1 MRHSCYG
8 SSMMN
13 SNEIDTLGG
22 RIVNARESSGLS
34 AAQLAK
40 RLGVKTKTL
49 LNWESD
55 KSQPRANRLAM
66 LGGALGVS
74 PSWLLAG
81 FGDGPSEDLTSG
93 ELRMAMRALDQAR
106 NLHQQTA
113 DLLLGLQRQLELMSA
128 YVEEDPLAE
137 VDLAQD

>member
-1 MRHSCYG
+1 M
-8 SSMMN
+8 
-13 SNEIDTLGG
+13 SNLHEIDTLGG
-22 RIVNARESSGLS
+22 RIANARELSGLG

-81 FGDGPSEDLTSG
+81 FGDGPVADLTTG

-113 DLLLGLQRQLELMSA
+113 DLLLGLQRQLEAMSTHIDD
-128 YVEEDPLAE
+128 EPLAE
-137 VDLAQD
+137 DDLARG

>member
-1 MRHSCYG
+1 M
-8 SSMMN
+8 
-13 SNEIDTLGG
+13 SNLHEIDTLGG
-22 RIVNARESSGLS
+22 RIANARELSGLG

-49 LNWESD
+49 LNWEND

-81 FGDGPSEDLTSG
+81 FGDGPVADLTTG

-113 DLLLGLQRQLELMSA
+113 DLLLGLQRQLEAMSTHIDD
-128 YVEEDPLAE
+128 EPLAE
-137 VDLAQD
+137 DDLARG